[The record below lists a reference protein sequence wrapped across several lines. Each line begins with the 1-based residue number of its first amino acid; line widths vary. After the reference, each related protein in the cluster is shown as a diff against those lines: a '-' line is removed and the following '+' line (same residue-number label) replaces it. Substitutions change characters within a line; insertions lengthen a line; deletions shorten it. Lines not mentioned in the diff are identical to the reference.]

1 MNKKSFLALVA
12 GTFMALSGMAW
23 AEGTAVTQKY
33 EVVCL
38 KCMAHHAAMGDGG
51 GHGEQHAKCAM
62 KCSKDGTDLGL
73 MDKDG
78 NLFIP
83 VDADFKSA
91 RKAIKKSAGQ
101 TIELSGML
109 IKTKGINYLQL
120 VEKKNEEKKN

>member
-12 GTFMALSGMAW
+12 AAFLSMTGLVLAD
-23 AEGTAVTQKY
+23 GTAMTQKY

-38 KCMAHHAAMGDGG
+38 KCMAHHTQMGDGG
-51 GHGEQHAKCAM
+51 GHGEKHAKCAM
-62 KCSKDGTDLGL
+62 KCSKDGADLGL

-83 VDADFKSA
+83 IDSDFKSA
-91 RKAIKKSAGQ
+91 RKAIKKSAGE
-101 TIELSGML
+101 TIELSGVV

-120 VEKKNEEKKN
+120 VEKENKEKKN